1 MSDDKKIHKL
11 FRIKYSLDGQILV
24 GTISRNGKI
33 GFVTETFHR
42 HQGAERAIKTLL
54 KQVYEAITLID
65 GDWSRIN
72 ELIDDRTGEPGG
84 SGTIRRRSKNS

>member
-1 MSDDKKIHKL
+1 MADDKKIHKL
-11 FRIKYSLDGQILV
+11 FVIKKSLNGQHMV
-24 GTISRNGKI
+24 ETVSRNRRI
-33 GFVTETFHR
+33 GFVTETFQR
-42 HQGAERAIKTLL
+42 RQGAERAIKTII
-54 KQVYEAITLID
+54 KQIYESITLID